1 MSWAP
6 SFDTYILMPPISQN
20 RGKIAFCPGSF
31 FPKNSNRVN
40 LRQYA
45 HVHRAEQLDSYTFV
59 TLSGACK
66 YPGVILTCRYSN
78 LETVKFMSRIVIIT
92 SKTKFLIYMTVPVFI

>member
-1 MSWAP
+1 M
-6 SFDTYILMPPISQN
+6 
-20 RGKIAFCPGSF
+20 
-31 FPKNSNRVN
+31 
-40 LRQYA
+40 
-45 HVHRAEQLDSYTFV
+45 HRAEQLDSYTFV